1 VAAGGWAGQGTAP
14 ADQDQDSAWAPAE
27 DQAAR
32 ELVVV
37 GEPAEAAAL
46 ACPELAGAALPTC
59 GSQVCREAL
68 AVARERAL
76 VVTEVVVGPARDR
89 ALVFTA
95 AEAEPAAQAELAV
108 EVAEEEREPAVGLA
122 RDRAL
127 VVTAVEAE
135 PAAQAELAVEVAEEE
150 REPAVGLAR
159 DRALVVTAVEAEP
172 AVVPERERAA
182 VVTVVELGPVAE
194 EAAQVEED
202 LEAAAEAQEPAA
214 E

>member
-1 VAAGGWAGQGTAP
+1 MAAGGWAGQGTAP
-14 ADQDQDSAWAPAE
+14 ADQDQDSAWAAVE

-46 ACPELAGAALPTC
+46 ACPELAGAAVPTC
-59 GSQVCREAL
+59 GNQVCREAL

-108 EVAEEEREPAVGLA
+108 EVAEEEREPAV
-122 RDRAL
+122 
-127 VVTAVEAE
+127 V
-135 PAAQAELAVEVAEEE
+135 PA
-150 REPAVGLAR
+150 
-159 DRALVVTAVEAEP
+159 
-172 AVVPERERAA
+172 RERAAA

-194 EAAQVEED
+194 EAAHMEED

>member
-1 VAAGGWAGQGTAP
+1 MAAAGWAGQGTAP

-76 VVTEVVVGPARDR
+76 VVTEVVV
-89 ALVFTA
+89 
-95 AEAEPAAQAELAV
+95 EPALEAELAV
-108 EVAEEEREPAVGLA
+108 EVAEGGL
-122 RDRAL
+122 
-127 VVTAVEAE
+127 
-135 PAAQAELAVEVAEEE
+135 
-150 REPAVGLAR
+150 
-159 DRALVVTAVEAEP
+159 EP
-172 AVVPERERAA
+172 AVVPARERAAA

-194 EAAQVEED
+194 EAAHMEED